1 MNAATLPPGYRA
13 QTLTPEFEAA
23 TVDTINAAY
32 RQMNGGDLVGLQE
45 IQADWHGGQI
55 PVETCTQIVLAPG
68 GSVAGYIDVWDL
80 NALHVRK
87 HSLGYVHPDHTGRG
101 IGTYLLRWSIEHA
114 MRDVNQAPHGA
125 RVVLQQGINTT
136 NQIAHDLLV
145 TNGFSPVRYTY
156 RMRIDLNQPV
166 SPVVPEGVTIRPVA
180 PGEEREA
187 LCVAFDSFQDHW
199 GAVQEPFEEYFKR
212 HMYLIEHDQTFDPSL
227 WLAARVGD
235 RLVGISMCYP
245 NIEEDPEMGWVGT
258 LGVLRSWRKKGLGLA
273 LLQTSFAVFQEH
285 GKPRAGLGVDAESLT
300 GALSLYEKAG
310 MQVWRRNCTYE
321 YELRL
326 GEDLTRKG

>member
-1 MNAATLPPGYRA
+1 MNAMLPDGYHV
-13 QTLTPEFEAA
+13 QNLTPEYEAA

-45 IQADWHGGQI
+45 IQADWHGGEI
-55 PVETCTQIVLAPG
+55 PIETCTQIMLAPD

-80 NALHVRK
+80 NSLHVRK
-87 HSLGYVHPDHTGRG
+87 HSLGFVHPDHTGRG
-101 IGTYLLRWSIEHA
+101 VGTYLLRWSIA
-114 MRDVNQAPHGA
+114 RAKQDVDQAPPGA
-125 RVVLQQGINTT
+125 RVVLQQGFNRT
-136 NQIAHDLLV
+136 NQPAHDLLV

-156 RMRIDLNQPV
+156 RMRIDLDQPV
-166 SPVVPEGVTIRPVA
+166 TPVVPEGVTIQPVA

-187 LCVAFDSFQDHW
+187 LRVAYDSFQDHW
-199 GAVQEPFEEYFKR
+199 GAVQEPFEEYLKR
-212 HMYLIEHDQTFDPSL
+212 HIYQIEHDPFFDPSL

-235 RLVGISMCYP
+235 ELVGVSLCYP

-258 LGVLRSWRKKGLGLA
+258 LGVLRSWRKHGLGLA
-273 LLQTSFAVFQEH
+273 LLQASFAAFQQH

-310 MQVWRRNCTYE
+310 MRVWQKNCTYE
-321 YELRL
+321 YELRA
-326 GEDLTRKG
+326 GEDLTRKE